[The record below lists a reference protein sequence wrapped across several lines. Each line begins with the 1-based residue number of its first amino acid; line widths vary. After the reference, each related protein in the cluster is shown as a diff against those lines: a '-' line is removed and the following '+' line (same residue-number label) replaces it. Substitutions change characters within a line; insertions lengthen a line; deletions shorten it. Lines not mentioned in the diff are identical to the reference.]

1 MTLLLVGTSRAD
13 APCPRMERMRTS
25 KSVFTAVVDDEDD
38 DDDDDK
44 VRRVVLLLLL
54 LETNMVE

>member
-13 APCPRMERMRTS
+13 APCPRMERMRTI
-25 KSVFTAVVDDEDD
+25 KSVFTAVVDDE